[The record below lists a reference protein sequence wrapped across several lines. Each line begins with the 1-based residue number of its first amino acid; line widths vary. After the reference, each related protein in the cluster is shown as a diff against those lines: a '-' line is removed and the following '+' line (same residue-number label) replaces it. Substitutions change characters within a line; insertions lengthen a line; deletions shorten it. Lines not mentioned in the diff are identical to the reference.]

1 MLLVRAQEVTYCQVV
16 RRNGTESEILPGLL
30 YLKQLFV
37 KGQSYPKDRRQE
49 ANEFIRE
56 RFLDSRAKV
65 VSLLVETE
73 RELTIYYT
81 DNRSLLAIESDANSV
96 TSGDPLDRVNLQYA
110 ISEMR
115 GIGGVKIKDRRY
127 RLRTYSQCFVGSEA
141 VDWIRDRFLISRA
154 EAIQLGQRLMDA
166 KHIHHVVDD
175 HEFKDGYFF
184 YRFYW
189 DEDI

>member
-1 MLLVRAQEVTYCQVV
+1 MLLVKSQEVTYCQVV
-16 RRNGTESEILPGLL
+16 RRNGTESEILPGLI

-37 KGQSYPKDRRQE
+37 KGHSYPKDRRQE
-49 ANEFIRE
+49 ANEFIRSQ
-56 RFLDSRAKV
+56 FLDSRVKV

-73 RELTIYYT
+73 TELTIFYN
-81 DNRSLLAIESDANSV
+81 DNRALLAIEGDADPV
-96 TSGDPLDRVNLQYA
+96 TSKDSLDRVDLQYA

-141 VDWIRDRFLISRA
+141 VDWMRDRFLISRA

-189 DEDI
+189 DEDN